1 MILMMNRLKF
11 LKFSYVVFIIL
22 LVSVS
27 CRNSSF
33 QEITIFETT
42 DLHGAIMPFDFIE
55 MQEADVSLAQI
66 SECVNRTR
74 KEKREVILLDNG
86 DNLQGQPPVYYYNF
100 LDTNSLHINALAM
113 NYMKFDAS
121 TVGNHDIEAGHSVYD
136 RLTREY
142 DFPLLAANAVNIKTG
157 KPYFNPYVLISRK
170 GIKIAVLG
178 MITPAVPNWL
188 PPKLYSGIE
197 FRDMLETAKKWMPE
211 IMKEKPDIVIG
222 LFHSGWDP
230 DVLTGRR
237 NSGVTENGAAEVAFN
252 VPGFDIIFTGHD
264 HNQTNDWFTNIDGKR
279 VLILNAGSRAEKLAR
294 ADIRFIK
301 NKVTGKIEKEM
312 TGSII
317 DVSRYEPD
325 PVFLDNLSHYR
336 KAVQNYVSKI
346 LTFSEVDF
354 STRDSYF
361 GSSAFVDMIHSV
373 QLAITGAQVSFS
385 APLSFDVMVKKGPV
399 KVGDMFKLYRFENM
413 LYTVKMT
420 GEEIDKY
427 LEYSYAGW
435 INTMQGPEDYLLKY
449 RLDGNGKPIL
459 ENGKAW
465 LRNQPYNFDS
475 AAGINYI
482 VDASKPDGMKVN
494 IISMSDGTVFD
505 RGKSYLV
512 ALNSYR
518 GSGGGGHLSAGA
530 GISPVEF
537 RKRIVSSTDKDLRF
551 YVMKSL
557 EKENRI
563 HPIALNNWRIIPEE
577 WVRKAIPRE
586 KLLLFGSTN

>member
-1 MILMMNRLKF
+1 MMNRLKF

-42 DLHGAIMPFDFIE
+42 DLHGAILPFDFIE

-197 FRDMLETAKKWMPE
+197 FRDMLETARKWMPE

-264 HNQTNDWFTNIDGKR
+264 HNQTNEWFTNIDGKR

-317 DVSRYEPD
+317 DVSRCEPD
-325 PVFLDNLSHYR
+325 PVFLDKLNHYQ

-346 LTFSEVDF
+346 LTYSEVDF

-385 APLSFDVMVKKGPV
+385 APLSFDVMIKKGPL

-449 RLDGNGKPIL
+449 RLDGNGKPFL

-518 GSGGGGHLSAGA
+518 GSGGGGHLSEGA
-530 GISPVEF
+530 GISPAEF